1 MPPELWQMGPSIIRQ
16 SEFCGKTSATFFSGG
31 HHTEVLSHSPPLFS
45 QRDASGVA
53 VFGVTVFGVAVFI
66 AAVFG
71 AAVFGAAVF
80 GAPDMGGG
88 WHQAHRVSHGGA
100 TVTEVGLS
108 SAGRRLALL
117 SRLAAGVRGA
127 AATAEA
133 GAGLGRLGGSIV
145 SNVAVDVGH
154 SPTGATFAQ
163 APLNRLHTH
172 NFKKIVIF
180 PLFCV
185 ILGRRIS
192 SQTMFFQNPR
202 GKIEVLP
209 LGYGK
214 VEKIAVLVKNHHAP
228 PILVKN
234 GPIWAKM
241 HFF

>member
-1 MPPELWQMGPSIIRQ
+1 MGPSIIRQ
-16 SEFCGKTSATFFSGG
+16 SEFRGKTSATFFSGG

-88 WHQAHRVSHGGA
+88 WHQARRVSHGGA
-100 TVTEVGLS
+100 TVKEVGIGLAS
-108 SAGRRLALL
+108 RRLALL

-133 GAGLGRLGGSIV
+133 GAGLGRLGGSII

-154 SPTGATFAQ
+154 SPTGATFAP
-163 APLNRLHTH
+163 APLNRLHAH

-185 ILGRRIS
+185 ILGRHRSTQKIFS
-192 SQTMFFQNPR
+192 QNPCR
-202 GKIEVLP
+202 MIEVLRW
-209 LGYGK
+209 GY
-214 VEKIAVLVKNHHAP
+214 VKI
-228 PILVKN
+228 
-234 GPIWAKM
+234 
-241 HFF
+241 